1 LPTSFPNL
9 RAFTGSATSATCT
22 LCRLALPTLR
32 KCCARWSAILPTV
45 RGANLKNAKEPN
57 PMPDLADILP
67 EFACNRQAILRD
79 RHEKQVVG

>member
-1 LPTSFPNL
+1 
-9 RAFTGSATSATCT
+9 
-22 LCRLALPTLR
+22 
-32 KCCARWSAILPTV
+32 V